1 MDYSRMTA
9 FTNTCALVYRNRY
22 CGTSHDVK
30 PANFFVENELLAPSL
45 AEKPDLTTSSFSW
58 ESDFYGCMIT
68 GNLKNPKDDPF
79 SDKAPYNP
87 TTSPL
92 SPWLFPTAKDLFMVF
107 YDQYPGIDATKT
119 YSFSS
124 KINILRTSL
133 YIFHGVDASI
143 PNYNYSY
150 WTSQQAM
157 NDTYSKAVGFVISG
171 AQGGIKYLNKPS
183 DRAYVLPI
191 AYF

>member
-1 MDYSRMTA
+1 MSIRRNAATEI
-9 FTNTCALVYRNRY
+9 VYNI
-22 CGTSHDVK
+22 TSGL
-30 PANFFVENELLAPSL
+30 E
-45 AEKPDLTTSSFSW
+45 
-58 ESDFYGCMIT
+58 
-68 GNLKNPKDDPF
+68 
-79 SDKAPYNP
+79 
-87 TTSPL
+87 
-92 SPWLFPTAKDLFMVF
+92 
-107 YDQYPGIDATKT
+107 
-119 YSFSS
+119 

-133 YIFHGVDASI
+133 YFFHGVDASI

>member
-1 MDYSRMTA
+1 
-9 FTNTCALVYRNRY
+9 
-22 CGTSHDVK
+22 
-30 PANFFVENELLAPSL
+30 
-45 AEKPDLTTSSFSW
+45 
-58 ESDFYGCMIT
+58 
-68 GNLKNPKDDPF
+68 
-79 SDKAPYNP
+79 
-87 TTSPL
+87 
-92 SPWLFPTAKDLFMVF
+92 MVF